1 MKPGSFLIRLTLLA
15 VSFAAAIVVATIYL
29 KLVPKAH
36 WFLAVL
42 FLWGITL
49 LTYRLNM
56 TFVSKPAQ
64 HIRALMLG
72 NLVRMFLSLIFVGG
86 VIWKTG
92 QKDIIFI
99 VIFFLGY
106 FIFTFF
112 EILAVLPNLRPDSKE
127 TPAAEDGRK
136 T

>member
-1 MKPGSFLIRLTLLA
+1 MKPGSFFIRLTLLA
-15 VSFAAAIVVATIYL
+15 TSLAAAIVIATIYL

-36 WFLAVL
+36 WFLAVV

-56 TFVSKPAQ
+56 TFVSRPAQ

-72 NLVRMFLSLIFVGG
+72 NLARMFLSLIFVGG
-86 VIWKTG
+86 VVWKTG

>member
-1 MKPGSFLIRLTLLA
+1 MKSGSFVIRLTFLA
-15 VSFAAAIVVATIYL
+15 LSMAAAIGVATIYL
-29 KLVPKAH
+29 KVVPQAY
-36 WFLAVL
+36 WFLAVV

-72 NLVRMFLSLIFVGG
+72 NLARMFLSLLFVGG

-92 QKDIIFI
+92 QKDIVFI
-99 VIFFLGY
+99 AIFFLGY

>member
-1 MKPGSFLIRLTLLA
+1 MKTGSFFARLTLLA
-15 VSFAAAIVVATIYL
+15 LVMAAAIGVISAWLKVVPAVY
-29 KLVPKAH
+29 
-36 WFLAVL
+36 WWLAVV
-42 FLWGITL
+42 FLWALTL

-56 TFVSKPAQ
+56 IFVKKPAQ

-72 NLVRMFLSLIFVGG
+72 NLVRMFLSLLFVGG
-86 VIWKTG
+86 VIWKSG
-92 QKDIIFI
+92 QKDIGFI
-99 VIFFLGY
+99 AVFFLGY

>member
-1 MKPGSFLIRLTLLA
+1 MKPGTFVIRLTLLA
-15 VSFAAAIVVATIYL
+15 ISLAAAIGVASVYL
-29 KLVPKAH
+29 KVVPQTH
-36 WFLAVL
+36 WFLAVV

-56 TFVSKPAQ
+56 TFVRKPAQ

-72 NLVRMFLSLIFVGG
+72 NLARMFLSLIFVGG

-92 QKDIIFI
+92 QKDVVFI
-99 VIFFLGY
+99 AIFFLGY
-106 FIFTFF
+106 FLFTFF

>member
-1 MKPGSFLIRLTLLA
+1 MRLTLLA
-15 VSFAAAIVVATIYL
+15 LTIAAGIGLASAYFKVIPSTY
-29 KLVPKAH
+29 
-36 WFLAVL
+36 WWLAVV
-42 FLWGITL
+42 FLWAMTL

-56 TFVSKPAQ
+56 TFVRKPAQ
-64 HIRALMLG
+64 HVRALMLG
-72 NLVRMFLSLIFVGG
+72 NLIRMFLSLIFVGA

-92 QKDIIFI
+92 QKDIGFI
-99 VIFFLGY
+99 VVFFLGY